1 MDRRALTL
9 GGIIYLFILVS
20 FAFFQ
25 GELLALILPVLLYL
39 GIGIF
44 TGYGKVKLTVVREI
58 SAYRI
63 PEGKVVEIRVIV
75 ENQGRDI
82 PVVRVEDPLP
92 EGFEVIE
99 GDHRAV
105 SSLANRESLEIQYRV
120 KPARGSYRLEEID
133 VEVSDHFGIARQRKF
148 LPVKG
153 RIYVHPSLDK
163 MDRIPLRPRMTNV
176 YSGFIPARAGGPGV
190 EFYGVREYQPGDP
203 IRWINWRASARSR
216 QALFVNQ
223 FQQERV
229 ADIGLILDTRESSD
243 VLGRGGQ
250 SIFAHA
256 VRAAGSLAARFLTD
270 GNRVGMLLYGTSL
283 NWTFP
288 QYGKIQRQRIMDQ
301 LAGAQVGS
309 SKAFEKLEHLPT
321 RILPGNAQLV
331 LISPLQQEDVPTLI
345 QLVVEGYAL
354 IVISPD
360 PVQFE
365 SQRYPGD
372 SRNLDLAV
380 RVAQIERRQV
390 IRKLRQAGIS
400 VLDWNTEVPL
410 RSALKVGLSR
420 PLIHPVHSGVRL

>member
-9 GGIIYLFILVS
+9 GGILYFFVLVS
-20 FAFFQ
+20 FVFFQ
-25 GELLALILPVLLYL
+25 GELLALTLPILLYL
-39 GIGIF
+39 GMGIIN
-44 TGYGKVKLTVVREI
+44 GYGKIKLTAVREI
-58 SAYRI
+58 TGNRI
-63 PEGKVVEIRVIV
+63 SEGKIVEIRLIV
-75 ENQGRDI
+75 ENQGRDLS
-82 PVVRVEDPLP
+82 VVRVEDPLP

-105 SSLANRESLEIQYRV
+105 SSLAKGESLEIQYKV
-120 KPARGSYRLEEID
+120 KPARGFYHLEEVN
-133 VEVSDHFGIARQRKF
+133 VEASDHFGIARQRRF
-148 LPVKG
+148 LPTAG
-153 RIYVHPSLDK
+153 RINVHPSLDK

-176 YSGFIPARAGGPGV
+176 YSGFIPARSGGPGV

-229 ADIGLILDTRESSD
+229 ADIGLILDTRESSN
-243 VLGRGGQ
+243 VLGSGGQ
-250 SIFAHA
+250 SIFDHA
-256 VRAAGSLAARFLTD
+256 VRAAGSLAARFLAD

-301 LAGAQVGS
+301 LSGAQAGS

-331 LISPLQQEDVPTLI
+331 LISPLQQEDVSTLI

-354 IVISPD
+354 IIISPD
-360 PVQFE
+360 PVLFE
-365 SQRYPGD
+365 RQRYLDQGGD
-372 SRNLDLAV
+372 LKLAV
-380 RVAQIERRQV
+380 RVAQIERRQM

-410 RSALKVGLSR
+410 RSALKAGLSR